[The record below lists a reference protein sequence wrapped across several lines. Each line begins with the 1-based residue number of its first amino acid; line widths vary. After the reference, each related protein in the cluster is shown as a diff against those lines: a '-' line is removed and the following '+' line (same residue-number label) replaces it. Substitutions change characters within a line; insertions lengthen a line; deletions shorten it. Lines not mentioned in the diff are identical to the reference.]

1 MHDGVLYVGS
11 VSSGHVGP
19 ARKGDVNVIMHDLA
33 AKTTRIVELDDQLQ
47 LDDHDNP
54 ALLASEEGVLA
65 IWATH
70 GGNWKIYSSTVKADG
85 TATPK
90 QTHLIQPADGYG
102 VTYANLFRMPNGDL
116 VHIFRGAG
124 WDPNVIRSTDGGDT
138 WGEPKRLLGGPGR
151 PYVRYAQDSVGRI
164 HPVCDRTAPSQF

>member
-1 MHDGVLYVGS
+1 MVLLSATLAADPRILDDDGGWCWFQDERCIVHDGVLYVGS

-65 IWATH
+65 I
-70 GGNWKIYSSTVKADG
+70 
-85 TATPK
+85 
-90 QTHLIQPADGYG
+90 L
-102 VTYANLFRMPNGDL
+102 
-116 VHIFRGAG
+116 
-124 WDPNVIRSTDGGDT
+124 GDT
-138 WGEPKRLLGGPGR
+138 WRQLEDL
-151 PYVRYAQDSVGRI
+151 QQHS
-164 HPVCDRTAPSQF
+164 